1 MGFIYRY
8 KDTKDNKYKYIG
20 LVYDDGIWR
29 LHRRIQQH
37 KKDKWYGCG
46 DWEISY
52 LSLPEIQRG
61 DLELYEGH
69 FISLYKTFDFNNKRK
84 TDWGISSLLDGKEF
98 KWECYSKEL
107 TDEQR
112 IDYVEV
118 SLRNGKVHIG
128 YPTYVRLCKDGH
140 YRRQY
145 VSNQIDDEIPKVINK
160 KPLRSTLKFLTH
172 FYASDE
178 TQAKLILK
186 RLSNDFKKELESIKS
201 ERERFIRYVEI
212 DGKLI
217 EEYSK
222 YIEEISNLN

>member
-37 KKDKWYGCG
+37 KRDKWYADS
-46 DWEISY
+46 DWEITY
-52 LSLPEIQRG
+52 LPLIDAQRG

-69 FISLYKTFDFNNKRK
+69 FISLYKTYDFNNKRK
-84 TDWGISSLLDGKEF
+84 TDWGISSLLNGKEF
-98 KWECYSKEL
+98 KWELYSKEL
-107 TDEQR
+107 KDEQR
-112 IDYVEV
+112 IDYIKVE
-118 SLRNGKVHIG
+118 LRNGEVHIG
-128 YPTYVRLCKDGH
+128 YPTYVRLCEDGH

-145 VSNQIDDEIPKVINK
+145 VSNQIDDEIPKYINK
-160 KPLRSTLKFLTH
+160 KPLKSALPFSPC
-172 FYASDE
+172 FYASDK

-186 RLSNDFKKELESIKS
+186 RLSNDFKKEIDSLKL
-201 ERERFIRYVEI
+201 ERERFIRLAKRE
-212 DGKLI
+212 GELI